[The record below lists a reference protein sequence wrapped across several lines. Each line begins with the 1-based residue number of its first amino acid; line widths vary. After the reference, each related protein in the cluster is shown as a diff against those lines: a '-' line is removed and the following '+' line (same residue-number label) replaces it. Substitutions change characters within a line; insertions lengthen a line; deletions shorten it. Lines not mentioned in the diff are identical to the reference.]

1 MEGTARDECSK
12 AGEGENGEQ
21 SFKRVDSDD
30 DAKRSKESRR
40 DNGEKELERTG
51 EREMGDRL
59 FTACAESLKERV
71 GQEKEGSKSASLQEG
86 ARAASASDSVQ
97 RTEKDGDNQGGKLGE
112 EQQCTRV
119 RWFERQVWDDSKQH
133 HVVKRGTILEGPLSS
148 KRLTRQS
155 LYIVKHED
163 GKVEETTL
171 RSNEIFYK
179 DPSAEK
185 GATMPASKD
194 MGGAPA
200 MKKKEAAKNWVYAAT
215 KSHPTDK
222 NTKTVERGETQPVA
236 LDGDSDSGNNGEI
249 PKPWRSVEVGWF
261 LERLR
266 AHYGVSQKG
275 FQEAWRA
282 YEARS
287 LPEGVIL
294 EHKPRKT
301 GDIVDKYYI
310 YQYETEASGLTK
322 TFRTDSL
329 VKLQQFLDEMG
340 SGAPVDALCAA
351 LSRGGRGRARGKQLS
366 PQEFEAVRARMG
378 REGWRTLTKER
389 RQALLQVGKWH
400 KSRRFYRSSNSFLE
414 TFEKF
419 LRDSLGVLGIVA
431 ASGPR
436 LGATANGFMCWSKVA
451 TDSLYLL
458 LIISLLICGRRSM

>member
-1 MEGTARDECSK
+1 MVELEAIAQILNRGQSRVGPTNAPPHEKRTAGLRTDGRAKSRSNIADLPSKGVAGKNEISEAFKAQGRAENVSGPRSKGAGLTEQKRATCARTDGLVSLKRKRDSMEGTARDECSK
-12 AGEGENGEQ
+12 AGEGENGEH
-21 SFKRVDSDD
+21 SFKRVDRDD
-30 DAKRSKESRR
+30 DSKRSKESRSN
-40 DNGEKELERTG
+40 NGEKELERTG
-51 EREMGDRL
+51 KREMGDRL

-71 GQEKEGSKSASLQEG
+71 GQEKEGSKRASLQKG

-97 RTEKDGDNQGGKLGE
+97 LTEKDGDNQGGKLGE
-112 EQQCTRV
+112 EQQSTRV

-155 LYIVKHED
+155 LYRVKHED

-200 MKKKEAAKNWVYAAT
+200 MEKKEAAKNWVYAAT
-215 KSHPTDK
+215 KSYPTDE
-222 NTKTVERGETQPVA
+222 NTKTVERRETQPVA
-236 LDGDSDSGNNGEI
+236 LDGDSDSGNNGES

-301 GDIVDKYYI
+301 GDRVDKYYI
-310 YQYETEASGLTK
+310 YQYEN
-322 TFRTDSL
+322 
-329 VKLQQFLDEMG
+329 
-340 SGAPVDALCAA
+340 
-351 LSRGGRGRARGKQLS
+351 
-366 PQEFEAVRARMG
+366 PQG
-378 REGWRTLTKER
+378 
-389 RQALLQVGKWH
+389 
-400 KSRRFYRSSNSFLE
+400 
-414 TFEKF
+414 
-419 LRDSLGVLGIVA
+419 
-431 ASGPR
+431 
-436 LGATANGFMCWSKVA
+436 
-451 TDSLYLL
+451 
-458 LIISLLICGRRSM
+458 